1 MAALTWLHLSD
12 WHQKGKEFN
21 RNVVR
26 DRLLEDIRERVKRIS
41 PQVEQVD
48 FIVFSGD
55 VAHKGKEIEYQE
67 ARKQLFNPLLTALDL
82 EPGRLFIVPGNH
94 DLDRDAFELLPA
106 AVLEPFTSEIQIQEW
121 LTNEKKRNRLLEP
134 FEAYNQF
141 VKPFANGKLSAYSSI
156 QALDIE
162 GNHIALLGIN
172 SAWMCGRNKDK
183 KGEVDDYGKLA
194 VGEPQVHDYLE
205 HIKDAQVRIAV
216 MHHPFDWLMEIDRS
230 RIEERLGKACHFIL
244 CGHQHVSQVKVIKG
258 TPGDCITI
266 PAGSCY
272 DRRTPDNPRYTN
284 AYNFVHL
291 DFETGKGT
299 AYLRGWNDRQSQW
312 QKDQGAHE
320 NGMINFELPKDL
332 GKKVASTT
340 VVPTIATSRQ
350 VSDKLQREKQ
360 VITAYLKALVRDH
373 KDLDPR
379 GIKQTKVQLVLPL
392 EEIYV
397 SLQADLDR
405 PDVDRRVMQED
416 LEEIRQRLAQEE
428 DPRERE
434 KQYQIWAT
442 QARVIG
448 STPGTTGKR
457 EKLHDI
463 VRDYRQL
470 TILGDPGSGKTTLL
484 RYLTLKFAQEIIKD
498 IDRFFAS
505 QEPGSD
511 TGAWQIPGLGPVR
524 LPIYMRI
531 AKYAD
536 ARNPKL
542 GGNPNTALLDFLP
555 GYFEGLNVPDA
566 RELGPIFR
574 KLLEQGRCMVLLDG
588 LDEIVEPTER
598 RNIADAINR
607 FVGAFREAGLP
618 EWLSRWISI
627 DSSRFPRFDN
637 GDEEMETGEET
648 TGMKILMDHGAPEAL
663 RQKLAHHL
671 KNIRRRKEAGK
682 PGEPRFHQLLRES
695 GYIYMENRFVV
706 TSRIAGYHFAP
717 LAGEFEVFTIRAMDF
732 DDIKLFLE
740 KWCPAVERRMTD
752 DPDPVKVKE
761 NAQKE
766 INGILGS
773 VKDIPGVR
781 RMAANPLLLRI
792 LALVHRSEAHLPQ
805 RRVELYETAAT
816 TLLRDWNL
824 QRELKITIDE
834 KEALSLL
841 GMVALWT
848 HENRATGLI
857 TKGEVEEILGAV
869 LAHRHGK
876 ISREEKDKRLSA
888 LSTGQHDPGFT
899 TIPPDIEQAVER
911 FLTAVRE
918 HSGLYVERGEGLYGF
933 MHLTFQEY
941 FAARQLVSSSERG
954 REEILKRL
962 HQPRWREPILL
973 AVGSLSHQYYDDT
986 DALLQ
991 VIIDNGKQDSYEPVL
1006 HRNLLFAAACVGDS
1020 ISVYPRRRE
1029 DIARRLMDIYIDRKG
1044 RGRYKSLQEQIK
1056 TALQSLCNEQ
1066 GDEAVEQALAGIL
1079 KTCPHPLQ
1087 LKWALELV
1095 DFLKARTPAVLDAL
1109 ENCFQRYTIPGLHNT
1124 LYDMKQRMA
1133 RMKEDKDAKTA
1144 TGWQAHLN
1152 PGTARFMG
1160 VLWCYKWE
1168 EYLPGSLNL
1177 SESTV
1182 KQINELLQPLN
1193 TYRAVTSSRQL
1204 LNHIDKS
1211 SSQRDIEYW
1220 NIVSGWISDILLI
1233 SPGNE
1238 RHLLIAIYQLAW
1250 DLDKL
1255 TEGKNEIYLT
1265 LEDDIIE
1272 SLSNLELKDEEI
1284 QEIAGTFEEAIAK
1297 FNGIIEIYEKKLWNY
1312 SPDIEL
1318 EKAGRII
1325 LEEADGSQTLAPYFA
1340 TTAKNFISLV
1350 PFPQEETLINAL
1362 NEAIESFGNA
1372 LPEVL
1377 KSTDDFQHYKE
1388 ISLFLLFR
1396 TKLEFN
1402 FLFGIE
1408 DDFTK
1413 KVTSFLISELEN
1425 SNEKRRRWS
1434 LQLLAEPWFHP
1445 YIQLSFHQHDLLIKM
1460 LDGPVDQALCALDIL
1475 DLTPGFLSWCWD
1487 TLLQANHPLVDN
1499 VREKLQVMKN
1509 IPGTAPI
1516 LDLLEQ
1522 GTREPFLHSTALEM
1536 MLDIDWKGIQ
1546 TFSYALRWLMDNKKE
1561 LRHIGALLFAQQYNI
1576 FKEVEELIKDI
1587 PLENYK
1593 TMPVDEL
1600 RKILN
1605 SPDDTHPLITWLE
1618 EQLASNGLSL
1628 RNLTGPENLRKLS
1641 NLLQNDDV
1649 NIRTAAALG
1658 TLSIDLH
1665 TLILKP
1671 MVEAALGENDRKRNV
1686 AFYKFLN
1693 FCEELPTDGSSLAVD
1708 ELLKL
1713 RYRGRDD
1720 RDGYLRV
1727 TLYNAISRVQYT
1739 HLFYIKKWLE
1749 TLSEPEA
1756 DPEHRNIAQLG
1767 LCEVGK
1773 LAENGI
1779 RFLIEQAGNSK
1790 ISQNVRKFMVS
1801 ALWKIQR
1808 DPDRRWNEPWFNDSL
1823 CQLLRNSEPGL
1834 RKTIARFMQWSE
1846 GDDSLKVIQVL
1857 LEAARIEEDKTTR
1870 LYCIRSAGYALY
1882 AARLIHKKDESIS
1895 AALTEIEGYLSD
1907 KDEEIRNAAAC
1918 ALACVYRDDEDRLSR
1933 LEEKV
1938 PGAET
1943 IMWASIES
1951 VSDGASYW
1959 KKDDYH
1965 EKTIKQL
1972 VDWLLAQPESKRFI
1986 LIDKLLAEGNK
1997 LLLEA
2002 TKEFNKY
2009 GTLTTVESIL
2019 KYHSREHHIVICV
2032 LSELTEYMTYKGFT
2046 RKMSIEEVL
2055 DLFVLA
2061 TRNISNWITRRG
2073 GIRALGNLQ
2082 QFTGKVARAFF
2093 QACRDV
2099 DNVYSEANRAVG
2111 KFKYFDEESLAILTK
2126 AIEHPG
2132 IRIAY
2137 NAALLLGELGVSR
2150 SEELG
2155 AKGRQQVAEALLKIL
2170 DTPAAERIVYD
2181 FTKNSRG
2188 TRIGLLYDVL
2198 YDSLVRVIAGPDSA
2212 AMIKEEE
2219 K

>member
-1 MAALTWLHLSD
+1 MAGLTWLHLSD

-21 RNVVR
+21 RDVVR
-26 DRLLEDIRERVKRIS
+26 YRLLEDIKDRVLRIS
-41 PQVEQVD
+41 PDVEQVD
-48 FIVFSGD
+48 FVVFSGD
-55 VAHKGKEIEYQE
+55 VAHKGKECEYKE
-67 ARKQLFNPLLTALDL
+67 AREQLFNPVLNTLDL
-82 EPGRLFIVPGNH
+82 EPDRLFIVPGNH

-106 AVLEPFTSEIQIQEW
+106 AVLDPFTSEAQIQEW
-121 LTNEKKRNRLLEP
+121 LTNEKKLNRLLEP

-141 VKPFANGKLSAYSSI
+141 VKPFANGNLSAYSSI

-162 GNHIALLGIN
+162 GNHIALLGVN
-172 SAWMCGRNKDK
+172 SAWMCGRHKDE
-183 KGEVDDYGKLA
+183 KGEVDDYRKLA
-194 VGEPQVHDYLE
+194 VGEPQVHDALG
-205 HIKDAQVRIAV
+205 HIKDAHVRIAV
-216 MHHPFDWLMEIDRS
+216 MHHPFEWLMEIDRS

-258 TPGDCITI
+258 TPGDCVTI

-272 DRRTPDNPRYTN
+272 DRRTPDDPRYTN

-291 DFETGKGT
+291 DFVTGKGT
-299 AYLRGWNDRQSQW
+299 VYLRWWNDRQNQW

-320 NGMINFELPKDL
+320 DGMINFELPKDL
-332 GKKVASTT
+332 GKKAPTTSAGPTTSTRR
-340 VVPTIATSRQ
+340 P
-350 VSDKLQREKQ
+350 VSGKIQREKQ
-360 VITAYLKALVRDH
+360 AITAYLKALVRDH

-379 GIKQTKVQLVLPL
+379 GIKQTKVQAVLPL

-416 LEEIRQRLAQEE
+416 LEEIRQRLEQVE

-442 QARVIG
+442 QTRVIG
-448 STPGTTGKR
+448 SFPAPTGKR

-463 VRDYRQL
+463 VRDNRQL

-484 RYLTLKFAQEIIKD
+484 RFLTLKFAQEIIKD
-498 IDRFFAS
+498 IDRFFAAK
-505 QEPGSD
+505 EPGID

-524 LPIYMRI
+524 LPIYIRI

-555 GYFEGLNVPDA
+555 EYFKGLNVPDA
-566 RELGPIFR
+566 RELGPVFR
-574 KLLEQGRCMVLLDG
+574 KLLDQGRCLVLLDG

-607 FVGAFREAGLP
+607 FVGAFRDAGLP
-618 EWLSRWISI
+618 GWLSRWISF
-627 DSSRFPRFDN
+627 DTPRYPGFDN
-637 GDEEMETGEET
+637 GDEEGETNEET
-648 TGMKILMDHGAPEAL
+648 TGMKIPRGHGGPESL
-663 RQKLAHHL
+663 RQKLAL
-671 KNIRRRKEAGK
+671 QIKNIRRLKKAGK
-682 PGEPRFHQLLRES
+682 PGGPRFHQVLQES
-695 GYIYMENRFVV
+695 GYVYMENRFVV

-717 LAGEFEVFTIRAMDF
+717 LAGEFEVFTIRPMEF
-732 DDIKLFLE
+732 DEIKLFLE
-740 KWCPAVERRMTD
+740 KWCPAVERRITD
-752 DPDPVKVKE
+752 DPDPVKVKD
-761 NAQKE
+761 NAQRE
-766 INGILGS
+766 ITGILGS

-824 QRELKITIDE
+824 QRELKVTIDE

-876 ISREEKDKRLSA
+876 ISRGEMDKRLSA
-888 LSTGQHDPGFT
+888 LTTGKHEPGFT
-899 TIPPDIEQAVER
+899 AIPPDIERAVER
-911 FLTAVRE
+911 FLTEVRE

-941 FAARQLVSSSERG
+941 FAARQLVSSSQRG

-973 AVGSLSHQYYDDT
+973 AVGSLSSQYYEDT

-991 VIIDNGKQDSYEPVL
+991 AIIDNGKQDLYEPVL
-1006 HRNLLFAAACVGDS
+1006 HRSLLFAAACVGDS
-1020 ISVYPRRRE
+1020 ISVYPRRRQE
-1029 DIARRLMDIYIDRKG
+1029 IARLLIDIYIDRKG

-1079 KTCPHPLQ
+1079 QTCPHPLQ

-1109 ENCFQRYTIPGLHNT
+1109 ENCFRRYAIPGLHNT

-1133 RMKEDKDAKTA
+1133 RLKEDENAKTP

-1152 PGTARFMG
+1152 PETAWFMG
-1160 VLWCYKWE
+1160 SLWCYKWE
-1168 EYLPGSLNL
+1168 EYLPVSLDL
-1177 SESTV
+1177 SKSTV
-1182 KQINELLQPLN
+1182 KQINELLQSLN
-1193 TYRAVTSSRQL
+1193 TYRAVTRSRQL
-1204 LNHIDKS
+1204 INHIHGYS
-1211 SSQRDIEYW
+1211 TQRDIEYW
-1220 NIVSGWISDILLI
+1220 DIASNRISDILYI

-1250 DLDKL
+1250 DLDTL
-1255 TEGKNEIYLT
+1255 TEGKSEIYLT

-1272 SLSNLELKDEEI
+1272 SLSNLELKDEET
-1284 QEIAGTFEEAIAK
+1284 QKIAGTFEEAIAR
-1297 FNGIIEIYEKKLWNY
+1297 FNGIIEAYEKKLENY
-1312 SPDIEL
+1312 SPGGDL

-1325 LEEADGSQTLAPYFA
+1325 LEEAGGSQTLAPYFA
-1340 TTAKNFISLV
+1340 DAAKNFISLV
-1350 PFPQEETLINAL
+1350 PFPQEEKLESLID
-1362 NEAIESFGNA
+1362 EAIEGFVNMLLDA
-1372 LPEVL
+1372 L

-1396 TKLEFN
+1396 TKLEFH
-1402 FLFGIE
+1402 FSFGIE

-1413 KVTSFLISELEN
+1413 KVTSFLLSELEN

-1434 LQLLAEPWFHP
+1434 LQLLVDPGFHP
-1445 YIQLSFHQHDLLIKM
+1445 YIQLSPRQHDLLIKM
-1460 LDGPVDQALCALDIL
+1460 LAGPVDQALCSLNIL
-1475 DLTPGFLSWCWD
+1475 KPTPKFLSWCLD
-1487 TLLQANHPLVDN
+1487 TLVQENHPLVDN
-1499 VREKLQVMKN
+1499 VREKLEVMEN
-1509 IPGTAPI
+1509 IPGVTPI

-1522 GTREPFLHSTALEM
+1522 GIREPVLHSTSLEM
-1536 MLDIDWKGIQ
+1536 MLNIHWEGIQ
-1546 TFSYALRWLMDNKKE
+1546 TFSYALRWLTNENKE
-1561 LRHIGALLFAQQYNI
+1561 LRYIGALLIAQQDNI
-1576 FKEVEELIKDI
+1576 FEELEKLIKVI
-1587 PLENYK
+1587 PLDNYK

-1600 RKILN
+1600 KKILN
-1605 SPDDTHPLITWLE
+1605 SSCHPNPLITWVE
-1618 EQLASNGLSL
+1618 DQLSLNGLSL
-1628 RNLTGPENLRKLS
+1628 ENLTDPENLRKIS
-1641 NLLQNDDV
+1641 YLLQNNDV
-1649 NIRTAAALG
+1649 EMRTAAALG

-1671 MVEAALGENDRKRNV
+1671 LVEAALGENDRKRNS

-1713 RYRGRDD
+1713 RYRSRDD
-1720 RDGYLRV
+1720 KDGYLRAA
-1727 TLYNAISRVQYT
+1727 LYNSIIRIHHT
-1739 HLFYIKKWLE
+1739 HSFYIKKWLE
-1749 TLSEPEA
+1749 TLLDSET
-1756 DPEHRNIAQLG
+1756 DPEHRNIAELG

-1773 LAENGI
+1773 LADNVL
-1779 RFLIEQAGNSK
+1779 RFLIEQAGSSK
-1790 ISQNVRKFMVS
+1790 ISQNVRELIVS
-1801 ALWKIQR
+1801 ALWAIQR
-1808 DPDRRWNEPWFNDSL
+1808 APDRHSNEPWFNESL
-1823 CQLLRNSEPGL
+1823 CQLLRNSEPQL
-1834 RKTIARFMQWSE
+1834 RKTIARIMQWSE
-1846 GDDSLKVIQVL
+1846 GADSLKVAQVL

-1870 LYCIRSAGYALY
+1870 LNCIRSAGYALY
-1882 AARLIHKKDESIS
+1882 AARLIHKKNESIS
-1895 AALTEIEGYLSD
+1895 DVLAEIEDYLSD
-1907 KDEEIRNAAAC
+1907 KDKEIRNAAAC

-1933 LEEKV
+1933 LEEKLPDV
-1938 PGAET
+1938 ET
-1943 IMWASIES
+1943 IMWALIES
-1951 VSDGASYW
+1951 VSDGAAYW

-1965 EKTIKQL
+1965 EKSIKQL
-1972 VDWLLAQPESKRFI
+1972 AAWLLEQPESKRFM
-1986 LIDKLLAEGNK
+1986 LIDKLLSEARK
-1997 LLLEA
+1997 LLLED
-2002 TKEFNKY
+2002 KEEFNKD
-2009 GTLTTVESIL
+2009 GTRTTVESIF
-2019 KYHSREHHIVICV
+2019 KYQPREHHVVTGV
-2032 LSELTEYMTYKGFT
+2032 LSELTEHMTYKGLT
-2046 RKMSIEEVL
+2046 REMRIEEVL
-2055 DLFVLA
+2055 NLFINA
-2061 TRNISNWITRRG
+2061 ACNTRNWSTRKS

-2082 QFTGKVARAFF
+2082 QFTGNAARAFF
-2093 QACRDV
+2093 EACQDIYA
-2099 DNVYSEANRAVG
+2099 VYSETRRAVG
-2111 KFKYFDEESLAILTK
+2111 KFKYFDEESLAILTE

-2132 IRIAY
+2132 IRVAH

-2155 AKGRQQVAEALLKIL
+2155 AKGRQQVAEALRNIL

-2181 FTKNSRG
+2181 FTESSRG
-2188 TRIGLLYDVL
+2188 TRIGPLYDVL

-2212 AMIKEEE
+2212 AMIKEED